1 MKDVERA
8 ERLLPHKV
16 AAPRTTMILTEILAL
31 GVLAQAASA
40 GGFLDGH
47 HMWLTW
53 PLRQLDLAGLDD

>member
-1 MKDVERA
+1 M
-8 ERLLPHKV
+8 

-31 GVLAQAASA
+31 GVLAQAAFA

-53 PLRQLDLAGLDD
+53 PLRQLDLAGPDD